1 MKIPNVTIQ
10 QLLEAGVHL
19 GHKTLR
25 WNPKMK
31 KYIFGKRDSIH
42 IIDLTQTLELTKVAL
57 QKVYETISNNGKI
70 LFVSTKKQ
78 ASEAIA
84 EVAKETDQYFVN
96 YRWLGGMLTN
106 WGTISNSIKKLKK
119 LEIDLVAENRGF
131 TKKELLKM
139 SVKKDKLQ
147 RSLGG
152 IAEMKKVPDLV
163 FIIDTNYESL
173 AIQESVKLG
182 IPIIA
187 ILDSNSN
194 PDGIDFPIPGNDDAR
209 RAIDLYCNL
218 IKETINAAKKS
229 TPKED
234 KKVDLKNDE
243 KSSKTIQELDRE
255 KLENKFSKDSKE
267 TLKLMSDIEK
277 VKKLRELT
285 GAGFKDCNLAIKES
299 DGDID
304 KAIEILRVK
313 GISKASKKMSRD
325 AKEGVIA
332 VTENDKQISLIEVNC
347 ETDFVAK
354 NDDFVNFVK
363 ELSDLNNNVNSNVD
377 ELKKSKMSNGQ
388 TVDENL
394 VALIAKIGEK
404 ITIGKTKTLSNEGT
418 VKSKYLHTI
427 VKDNLAK
434 LAVAVSLET
443 SDNSDVVKNFGKQL
457 SMHIAA
463 SSPLALDQDS
473 IDQSIIDKEQELVTE
488 ELKNSGKP
496 DEIAKKIS
504 LGKMSKFKEE
514 NALLSQAWVMEPK
527 KKVQDI
533 IKELS
538 IPDLKIKEFVRF
550 KIGE

>member
-1 MKIPNVTIQ
+1 
-10 QLLEAGVHL
+10 
-19 GHKTLR
+19 
-25 WNPKMK
+25 
-31 KYIFGKRDSIH
+31 
-42 IIDLTQTLELTKVAL
+42 
-57 QKVYETISNNGKI
+57 
-70 LFVSTKKQ
+70 
-78 ASEAIA
+78 
-84 EVAKETDQYFVN
+84 
-96 YRWLGGMLTN
+96 
-106 WGTISNSIKKLKK
+106 
-119 LEIDLVAENRGF
+119 
-131 TKKELLKM
+131 
-139 SVKKDKLQ
+139 
-147 RSLGG
+147 
-152 IAEMKKVPDLV
+152 
-163 FIIDTNYESL
+163 
-173 AIQESVKLG
+173 
-182 IPIIA
+182 
-187 ILDSNSN
+187 
-194 PDGIDFPIPGNDDAR
+194 
-209 RAIDLYCNL
+209 
-218 IKETINAAKKS
+218 
-229 TPKED
+229 
-234 KKVDLKNDE
+234 
-243 KSSKTIQELDRE
+243 
-255 KLENKFSKDSKE
+255 
-267 TLKLMSDIEK
+267 MSDIEK

-285 GAGFKDCNLAIKES
+285 GAGFKDCNLAIKDS

-363 ELSDLNNNVNSNVD
+363 ELSDLNNSVNSNIE

-443 SDNSDVVKNFGKQL
+443 NDKSDVVKNFGKQL

-473 IDQSIIDKEQELVTE
+473 IDQSIIDKEQELVAE

-538 IPDLKIKEFVRF
+538 IPNLKIKEFVRF

>member
-1 MKIPNVTIQ
+1 
-10 QLLEAGVHL
+10 
-19 GHKTLR
+19 
-25 WNPKMK
+25 
-31 KYIFGKRDSIH
+31 
-42 IIDLTQTLELTKVAL
+42 
-57 QKVYETISNNGKI
+57 
-70 LFVSTKKQ
+70 
-78 ASEAIA
+78 
-84 EVAKETDQYFVN
+84 
-96 YRWLGGMLTN
+96 
-106 WGTISNSIKKLKK
+106 
-119 LEIDLVAENRGF
+119 
-131 TKKELLKM
+131 
-139 SVKKDKLQ
+139 
-147 RSLGG
+147 
-152 IAEMKKVPDLV
+152 
-163 FIIDTNYESL
+163 
-173 AIQESVKLG
+173 
-182 IPIIA
+182 
-187 ILDSNSN
+187 
-194 PDGIDFPIPGNDDAR
+194 
-209 RAIDLYCNL
+209 
-218 IKETINAAKKS
+218 
-229 TPKED
+229 
-234 KKVDLKNDE
+234 
-243 KSSKTIQELDRE
+243 
-255 KLENKFSKDSKE
+255 
-267 TLKLMSDIEK
+267 MSDIEK

-313 GISKASKKMSRD
+313 GISKASKKMSRE

-354 NDDFVNFVK
+354 NNDFVNFVK
-363 ELSDLNNNVNSNVD
+363 ELSDLNNNVNSNLD
-377 ELKKSKMSNGQ
+377 DLKKSKMANGQ
-388 TVDENL
+388 SVEENL

-443 SDNSDVVKNFGKQL
+443 SNNSDEVKNFGKQL

-463 SSPLALDQDS
+463 SSPLALDQNS
-473 IDQSIIDKEQELVTE
+473 IEQSIIDKEQELVTE

-496 DEIAKKIS
+496 EEIAKKIS

-538 IPDLKIKEFVRF
+538 ISDLRIKEFVRF